1 MHLIPLL
8 KAILARTI
16 LEQKGNDLGED
27 PDFHRELIEERDAIF
42 KVMLDEAVTF
52 CNNKR
57 GENWNKLKGYL
68 KE

>member
-68 KE
+68 N

>member
-27 PDFHRELIEERDAIF
+27 PDFHRELIEERNAIF

>member
-27 PDFHRELIEERDAIF
+27 PNFHRELIEERDAIF

-52 CNNKR
+52 CNNKK